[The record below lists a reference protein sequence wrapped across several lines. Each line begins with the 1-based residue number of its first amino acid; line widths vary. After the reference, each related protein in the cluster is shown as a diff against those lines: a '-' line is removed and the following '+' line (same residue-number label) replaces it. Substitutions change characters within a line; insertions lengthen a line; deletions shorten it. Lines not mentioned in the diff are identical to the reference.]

1 MALALL
7 VFLLGLSLATPYV
20 PSTLAQLYNPA
31 QLSVTKL
38 DLSQLV
44 TLTMANFIE

>member
-1 MALALL
+1 
-7 VFLLGLSLATPYV
+7 LGEV
-20 PSTLAQLYNPA
+20 NPA